1 MTCDLRG
8 GDDVIHDFR
17 YAVIN
22 VLALARSNRRPT
34 NAPLARLL
42 DDVQDQWV
50 TSTRLKLVCKRK
62 RPIAGALT
70 CLAEEVGF
78 EPTEPCGSTVFKT
91 AAFNHSAIPPYAR
104 VQHYEANRSFKLNTS
119 KQYS

>member
-1 MTCDLRG
+1 MQL
-8 GDDVIHDFR
+8 
-17 YAVIN
+17 
-22 VLALARSNRRPT
+22 
-34 NAPLARLL
+34 PLARLL
-42 DDVQDQWV
+42 NGLPPHRFE
-50 TSTRLKLVCKRK
+50 SYFTRLKLVCKRK

-104 VQHYEANRSFKLNTS
+104 VQQYEANRSFKLNTS